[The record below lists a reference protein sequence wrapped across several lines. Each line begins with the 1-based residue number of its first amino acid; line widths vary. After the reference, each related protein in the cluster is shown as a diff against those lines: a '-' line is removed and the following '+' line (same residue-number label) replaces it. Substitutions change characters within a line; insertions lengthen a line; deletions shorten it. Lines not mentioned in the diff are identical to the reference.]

1 MKSSLPSIPLLLTA
15 CLLAACAVPSAR
27 AQTSLSAAVILALNS
42 SPKVKAA
49 ADDVAK
55 AQAALSEARAVY
67 IPAVSVGSGL
77 GDSFGYSP
85 YPPTL
90 FTFQAQ
96 SLVYSSSQPDY
107 IRSARAGVQAAQ
119 FQLTE
124 ARQALAE
131 DVAGT
136 FVALDHDQ
144 KREAALNQEL
154 GFAQRLITI
163 VQDRLD
169 AGRDTPIDLTQAQL
183 TAAQLRE
190 AVLHTQDEAANDR
203 AHLAMLMGV
212 PAGGLATDGLLPP
225 LPSFDP
231 ADLTPPPPSPAVDA
245 AFAQAKAKQEQAWGD
260 ARFLYR
266 PQISL
271 VVEYIR
277 YASFTD
283 SFKQI
288 QIAEGNISPNDEVYG
303 VQISIPLFDRVRKAK
318 ARESAAD
325 AAHAYHD
332 AETLQ
337 ASTRETASR
346 LSRSLAELRAHAEV
360 ATLSQRLA
368 QQQLDVITAQLNAPP
383 VEGHPL
389 LTPKDEQSSH
399 IAEREKYLAVLDAD
413 FQVRQAEINLL
424 RQTGQLDAWIGPAAT
439 SISLPTPVPRAH

>member
-1 MKSSLPSIPLLLTA
+1 MALGALSSM
-15 CLLAACAVPSAR
+15 SAR
-27 AQTSLSAAVILALNS
+27 AQTSLTSAVVLALNN

-55 AQAALSEARAVY
+55 AQAALDESRAVY
-67 IPAVSVGSGL
+67 IPAISVGSGL

-107 IRSARAGVQAAQ
+107 IRSARAGVQAAR
-119 FQLTE
+119 FSLTE
-124 ARQALAE
+124 ARQAVAE
-131 DVAGT
+131 DVATT

-144 KREAALNQEL
+144 KREAALHDEL
-154 GFAQRLITI
+154 GFAERLVTI

-169 AGRDTPIDLTQAQL
+169 AGRDAPIDVTQAQL

-190 AVLHTQDEAANDR
+190 SVLHTQDQAADDR
-203 AHLAMLMGV
+203 THLAALMGV
-212 PAGGLATDGLLPP
+212 PAGGVSTDSELPP
-225 LPSFDP
+225 LPSLDP
-231 ADLTPPPPSPAVDA
+231 ADVGPAAPSPAVDA

-271 VVEYIR
+271 GVQYFR

-288 QIAEGNISPNDEVYG
+288 QLSEGDISPNEEVYG

-325 AAHAYHD
+325 ASHAYHD
-332 AETLQ
+332 AEALQ
-337 ASTRETASR
+337 ASTRETESR
-346 LSRSLAELRAHAEV
+346 LSRSLTELKAHAEV

-368 QQQLDVITAQLNAPP
+368 QQQLDILIAQLNAPAL
-383 VEGHPL
+383 EGHPQ
-389 LTPKDEQSSH
+389 LTPKDEQNSR
-399 IAEREKYLAVLDAD
+399 IAEREKYLAVLDAE
-413 FQVRQAEINLL
+413 FQLRQAEINLL
-424 RQTGQLDAWIGPAAT
+424 RQTGQLESWLGSAVLASPAVKARVK
-439 SISLPTPVPRAH
+439 LP

>member
-1 MKSSLPSIPLLLTA
+1 MNPS
-15 CLLAACAVPSAR
+15 LLAVCTLAFAAVSAVPAL
-27 AQTSLSAAVILALNS
+27 AQTSLSSAVILALNT
-42 SPKVKAA
+42 SPKVKSA

-55 AQAALSEARAVY
+55 AQAALAEARAVY
-67 IPAVSVGSGL
+67 IPAISVGSGL

-96 SLVYSSSQPDY
+96 SLVFSSSQPDY
-107 IRSARAGVQAAQ
+107 IRSARAGLVAAQ
-119 FQLTE
+119 FSLTD
-124 ARQALAE
+124 ARQSVAE
-131 DVAGT
+131 DVANT

-144 KREAALNQEL
+144 KREAALTQEL
-154 GFAQRLITI
+154 GFAQRLTTI

-190 AVLHTQDEAANDR
+190 SLLHTQDEAVNDR
-203 AHLAMLMGV
+203 THLASLMGV
-212 PAGGLATDGLLPP
+212 PAGGVLTGGDLPP
-225 LPSFDP
+225 LPAFDP
-231 ADLTPPPPSPAVDA
+231 MSATPASPSPVVDA

-271 VVEYIR
+271 GIEYIR

-283 SFKQI
+283 TFKRI
-288 QIAEGNISPNDEVYG
+288 EVSEGNIGANDEVYG

-325 AAHAYHD
+325 AAHAYHE
-332 AETLQ
+332 AESLQ
-337 ASTRETASR
+337 VSTRETESR
-346 LSRSLAELRAHAEV
+346 LARSLAELKAHAEV

-368 QQQLDVITAQLNAPP
+368 QQQLQVVEAQLNAPP
-383 VEGHPL
+383 IEGRPL
-389 LTPKDEQSSH
+389 LTPKDEQNSR
-399 IAEREKYLAVLDAD
+399 IAEREKYLASLDAE
-413 FQVRQAEINLL
+413 FQLRQAEISLL
-424 RQTGQLDAWIGPAAT
+424 RQTGQLESWLNAAAT
-439 SISLPTPVPRAH
+439 RPDTVKAVVRSP